1 MNSPG
6 TNAPFSR
13 DDAEPMSRFRRILLK
28 ISGEFLRGDEN
39 FGIDPVI
46 MDRVTGEIKD
56 LVEIGVEV
64 GLVIGG
70 GNIVRGAE
78 VQEMNR
84 AAADYI
90 GMVATMINALTMQ
103 GRLEHIGVQTR
114 VMSAIDMNQVAEP
127 YIRRRAI
134 RHLEKG
140 RVVVFGGGTGN
151 PYFTTDSAAAL
162 RANEIG
168 AEVLLKATKVDGV
181 YSDDPQRNPDAEF
194 HKELTYHQVLTRDLR
209 VMDTSAI
216 SLCRDN
222 DLPILVFNLD
232 EHGNVMKAVRGE
244 KIGTWVNREG
254 RR

>member
-1 MNSPG
+1 MNSSG
-6 TNAPFSR
+6 TNAPSSR

-78 VQEMNR
+78 VQDMNR

-114 VMSAIDMNQVAEP
+114 VT
-127 YIRRRAI
+127 
-134 RHLEKG
+134 
-140 RVVVFGGGTGN
+140 VVH
-151 PYFTTDSAAAL
+151 P
-162 RANEIG
+162 
-168 AEVLLKATKVDGV
+168 
-181 YSDDPQRNPDAEF
+181 
-194 HKELTYHQVLTRDLR
+194 
-209 VMDTSAI
+209 
-216 SLCRDN
+216 
-222 DLPILVFNLD
+222 
-232 EHGNVMKAVRGE
+232 
-244 KIGTWVNREG
+244 
-254 RR
+254 